1 MGAVPRG
8 SPSNPFQ
15 HQQPCPMEV
24 APLKDV
30 GTRQQNRAQ
39 GAAQQRKLQN
49 GRGCEAP
56 DRGEAPWLGGGPE
69 QKRDCPGRPDRR
81 KGARSSSLQVKTWVS
96 GPSNTQ
102 EFSFLSLGPWGGGN
116 CWQQS
121 PYEGGCH
128 GGVSVCN
135 RISLL
140 YSRRD
145 HNSKSMQL

>member
-1 MGAVPRG
+1 MG
-8 SPSNPFQ
+8 
-15 HQQPCPMEV
+15 
-24 APLKDV
+24 
-30 GTRQQNRAQ
+30 QNRAQ

-135 RISLL
+135 RISLSSEQQTRSQQQINATL
-140 YSRRD
+140 KKGKKRENKVAASSQNWGKGSKREERD
-145 HNSKSMQL
+145 